1 MAGLDDED
9 IIDGSDEEQEDIT
22 PADILHKLKQVC
34 CFVLLS
40 VTNNTSLEKLI
51 TSICCFLQLLP

>member
-1 MAGLDDED
+1 MAALDDED

-34 CFVLLS
+34 IKLLM
-40 VTNNTSLEKLI
+40 
-51 TSICCFLQLLP
+51 